1 MIHVR
6 KAIFA
11 FFFLFLIFAGGIHP
25 CNAEAEVLDSPSLE
39 QLDLEGLLEVEVI
52 SPTNRKQS
60 LENIAGSYT
69 VLTEEDIKASGAM
82 SVPEALRVV
91 PGVLVTRM
99 DTNKWAIGIRGFNG
113 MFNSKQLILIDNR
126 PITSPFYS
134 EVIWSNNDLPIE
146 LVKRIEVIRGP
157 WTSLWGSESL
167 NGVIK
172 IITKSAKELKG
183 TQSVSVV
190 GTDGVNQMIRQGG
203 ELSDE
208 NNFMVYAKGGYESGK
223 SYKVKGTA
231 HKGSKDLVKGNT
243 GFRSDWQNAFTD
255 QLTLQGDISASS
267 IKEHSPPGTPF
278 SANREKKEYGG
289 YAQFTWDRATGINS
303 GMQFRTSY
311 THSATTFD
319 DLNGI
324 SNTVDAEFLYSA
336 EQIGMHLMTFGVGGR
351 YFWDSFEQGK
361 HVTVHNDQF
370 SRMDVSAFAQDKM
383 TLIEESL
390 FLTLGLKLDYSEKV
404 NISPQATARLLYT
417 ADKDEYWIAASR
429 ATKTPSN
436 WAREGRYEVKYR
448 GERYEIDTTNGLE
461 SEELTSFEAGY
472 RRIFSDNLKF
482 DLSLYFN
489 SYDKLLTLSYD
500 KDTRIATPTSSL
512 CGLTY
517 GTEASLDWKALPRLT
532 LRPSISLSNQD
543 FTGSSIDSPGF
554 APPLNSPIYNVKLQA
569 LINLADN
576 LDLDLF
582 TSYLNS
588 MDDKDLS
595 TGFSFDARLAWRPV
609 NNLSFELIGSSL
621 LSPINDGNFAPTKP
635 SGSLRVIW
643 DF

>member
-1 MIHVR
+1 MIFFR

-11 FFFLFLIFAGGIHP
+11 FFFLSLFITGGILP
-25 CNAEAEVLDSPSLE
+25 FYANAAELDSPSLE
-39 QLDLEGLLEVEVI
+39 QLDLEGLLDVEII
-52 SPTNRKQS
+52 SPTSRKQS

-69 VLTEEDIKASGAM
+69 ILTEEDIKASGAT

-113 MFNSKQLILIDNR
+113 MFNSKQLVLIDNR

-172 IITKSAKELKG
+172 IITKSAKEMKG
-183 TQSVSVV
+183 TQSVTVV
-190 GTDGVNQMIRQGG
+190 GTDGVNQMVRQGG
-203 ELSDE
+203 ELSDDGD
-208 NNFMVYAKGGYESGK
+208 FMVYAKGGYDSGT
-223 SYKVKGTA
+223 SYKVNGET
-231 HKGSKDLVKGNT
+231 HEGSRDLVKGSA

-255 QLTLQGDISASS
+255 QLTIQGDIASS
-267 IKEHSPPGTPF
+267 TITEKSPPGTPF
-278 SANREKKEYGG
+278 SADREKKEYGG

-311 THSATTFD
+311 TRSAATFD
-319 DLNGI
+319 DLEGI

-370 SRMDVSAFAQDKM
+370 SRMDASAFAQDKM
-383 TLIEESL
+383 TLIEDSL
-390 FLTLGLKLDYSEKV
+390 FLTLGLKLDYTEDSEL
-404 NISPQATARLLYT
+404 SPQATARLLYT
-417 ADKDEYWIAASR
+417 ADEHEYWLAASR

-436 WAREGRYEVKYR
+436 WVNEGRYEVRYN
-448 GERYEIDTTNGLE
+448 GERYRIDATGGLD
-461 SEELTSFEAGY
+461 SEELTSLEAGY

-482 DLSLYFN
+482 DISLYFN

-500 KDTRIATPTSSL
+500 EDTRTATPTSSL
-512 CGLTY
+512 CGLIY
-517 GTEASLDWKALPRLT
+517 GTEAAIDWKALPRLT
-532 LRPSISLSNQD
+532 IRPSISFSNQD
-543 FTGSSIDSPGF
+543 FTGSSSNSPGF
-554 APPLNSPIYNVKLQA
+554 SPPINSPIYDIRLQA
-569 LINLADN
+569 LIDLADHWE
-576 LDLDLF
+576 LDLF

-588 MDDKDLS
+588 MDDRDLA
-595 TGFSFDARLAWRPV
+595 TGFGVDARLAWQALPS
-609 NNLSFELIGSSL
+609 LSLELIGSSL
-621 LSPINDGNFAPTKP
+621 LTPISEGNFTTEP

>member
-1 MIHVR
+1 MILFR

-11 FFFLFLIFAGGIHP
+11 FFFLSLFISGGILP
-25 CNAEAEVLDSPSLE
+25 FYAEAAEPDSSSLE
-39 QLDLEGLLEVEVI
+39 QLDLEGLLDVEVI
-52 SPTNRKQS
+52 SPTSRKQS

-69 VLTEEDIKASGAM
+69 ILTEEDIKASGAM

-172 IITKSAKELKG
+172 IITKSAEEMKG
-183 TQSVSVV
+183 TQSVTVV

-203 ELSDE
+203 EILGDGD
-208 NNFMVYAKGGYESGK
+208 FMVYAKGGYEAGK
-223 SYKVKGTA
+223 SYKVKGES
-231 HKGSKDLVKGNT
+231 HKGSRDLVKGAA

-255 QLTLQGDISASS
+255 QLTVQGDISASS
-267 IKEHSPPGTPF
+267 ITEKSPPGTPF
-278 SANREKKEYGG
+278 SADRDKKEYGG
-289 YAQFTWDRATGINS
+289 YAQFTWDRATGIDS

-311 THSATTFD
+311 TRSATTFD
-319 DLNGI
+319 DLDGI

-336 EQIGMHLMTFGVGGR
+336 EQFGIHLMTFGAGGR
-351 YFWDSFEQGK
+351 YFWDSFDQGK
-361 HVTVHNDQF
+361 HVKVHNDKF

-390 FLTLGLKLDYSEKV
+390 FLTLGLKLDYSGKGKL
-404 NISPQATARLLYT
+404 SPQATARLLYT
-417 ADKDEYWIAASR
+417 AEEDEYWLAASR

-436 WAREGRYEVKYR
+436 WAREGRYEVRFRDK
-448 GERYEIDTTNGLE
+448 RYEVDATGGLD
-461 SEELTSFEAGY
+461 SEELTSLEAGY

-500 KDTRIATPTSSL
+500 EDTRIATPTSSL

-517 GTEASLDWKALPRLT
+517 GTEASIDWKALPRLT
-532 LRPSISLSNQD
+532 LRPSVSLSNQD
-543 FTGSSIDSPGF
+543 FTGSSINSPGF
-554 APPLNSPIYNVKLQA
+554 SPPLNSPIYDLRLQA
-569 LINLADN
+569 LIDLADN
-576 LDLDLF
+576 WDLDLF
-582 TSYLNS
+582 GSYLNS
-588 MDDKDLS
+588 MDNTELT
-595 TGFSFDARLAWRPV
+595 TGFRLDTRLAWRPV
-609 NNLSFELIGSSL
+609 PNLSLELIGSSL
-621 LSPINDGNFAPTKP
+621 LSPVTEGNFTTEP

-643 DF
+643 NF